1 MGLMNAARRAEFALP
16 LGGPARP
23 DIADPDPAI
32 RRRAVQAL
40 GAGGDASDEVIETLL
55 RVLRGETGRSVRQAA
70 FFALAAIGSREAAR
84 ATATLLTEEDPGLRN
99 GALEALGAMPDAA
112 TAILEPLGHHA
123 DPDVRSFAVLL
134 AADLH
139 RAQSDDWL
147 IAMAAREVDPNVASH
162 LAVALCST
170 GALGALAAL
179 ETIRARFA
187 GNAYLG
193 FTIDVALRRLGEG

>member
-16 LGGPARP
+16 PGDPAQS

-40 GAGGDASDEVIETLL
+40 GAGGDASDEAIETLL
-55 RVLRGETGRSVRQAA
+55 MVLRGETGRSVRQAA
-70 FFALAAIGSREAAR
+70 FCALAAIGSREAAR
-84 ATATLLTEEDPGLRN
+84 AAASLLTEEDSGLRN
-99 GALEALGAMPDAA
+99 GAFAALGAMPEAA
-112 TAILEPLGHHA
+112 TAMLEPLGHHA

-134 AADLH
+134 AAGLH
-139 RAQSDDWL
+139 RAESDGWL
-147 IAMAAREVDPNVASH
+147 IAMASRERDPNVATH
-162 LAVALCST
+162 LAAALCST
-170 GALGALAAL
+170 GALGAVAAL

-193 FTIDVALRRLGEG
+193 FTIDMALRQLGEG